1 MILLCEL
8 CSESYDDVFTKFVN
22 TEEEAK
28 NAIVDFFA
36 SEDAKYKFE
45 DKRCT
50 VDIFDDEE
58 RWNEW
63 HTWYV
68 FQWFEVTGNF
78 IVLHHHAF
86 DGVDFD
92 IVGEFDSFVK
102 ARDTMV
108 MKAFDCYTDCPDD
121 QRELQWISHNS
132 ACIDTG
138 NEWEHWIIVEAPA
151 EVKK

>member
-28 NAIVDFFA
+28 DAIVDFFA
-36 SEDAKYKFE
+36 CEDAKYKFE

-50 VDIFDDEE
+50 VDVFDDEE
-58 RWNEW
+58 QRTEW
-63 HTWYV
+63 HV
-68 FQWFEVTGNF
+68 FQWFEVTGEY
-78 IVLHHHAF
+78 IVLYHHAF
-86 DGVDFD
+86 DGVDFE
-92 IVGEFDSFVK
+92 IAGEYPTWSK
-102 ARDTMV
+102 AMDNLI
-108 MKAFDCYTDCPDD
+108 MKAFDRYADFQED
-121 QRELQWISHNS
+121 QRELQWLDHNS